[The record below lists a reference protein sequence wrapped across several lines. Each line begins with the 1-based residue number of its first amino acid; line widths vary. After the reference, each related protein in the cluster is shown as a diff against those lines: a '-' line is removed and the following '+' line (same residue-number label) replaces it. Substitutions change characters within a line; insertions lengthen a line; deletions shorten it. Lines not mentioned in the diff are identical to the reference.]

1 MIAALDFEQP
11 FPFGAILV
19 PPVRLAAGRLYF
31 RPKGPLHPANGQ
43 PERLVFDF
51 AGLSEASEKAFLEF
65 SRKWGALGICPH
77 GTTLHHRSPPCLH
90 LVGDEL
96 VEPIAGWRGR
106 ARYVRSTLNIR
117 TALNRGQTGSSADWR
132 VVWPGSAPKE
142 RSAAA
147 AVLGLVASTFLSE
160 MNAQPILQCVDQ
172 RLTFTFIGGKFPT
185 LLKAMTGS
193 KEIAPWLS
201 SSGTLLA
208 EIAVRTALALQEGA
222 GWAICSNPECRRLYR
237 PRRHVCGELLIPGRS
252 VIRHTHDQ
260 KLDHRA
266 FDYHSPTSPSPRIK
280 FSVPTGLVTPWLQRI
295 FNRHA
300 DQLAQVGKAFVRDQ
314 REAVLLYLVRH
325 EERTP
330 PIMLDRSATVAGLL
344 LCLTAPA

>member
-147 AVLGLVASTFLSE
+147 AALGLVASTFLSE

-237 PRRHVCGELLIPGRS
+237 PRRHVAEGRLHFCNNCG
-252 VIRHTHDQ
+252 
-260 KLDHRA
+260 KRA
-266 FDYHSPTSPSPRIK
+266 SWRLSKRRK
-280 FSVPTGLVTPWLQRI
+280 
-295 FNRHA
+295 
-300 DQLAQVGKAFVRDQ
+300 
-314 REAVLLYLVRH
+314 
-325 EERTP
+325 
-330 PIMLDRSATVAGLL
+330 SAGVS
-344 LCLTAPA
+344 